1 MQGDVGLIGRK
12 IIVDT
17 YGGWGVYGGGVFFG
31 KDFFKVDRFVVYVF
45 RWVVKLLVKV
55 GLCKRVLVQVRGG
68 VIFDNIFEKDLNFI
82 MYIFDFLQKERKK
95 MRFDQGEMLV

>member
-68 VIFDNIFEKDLNFI
+68 VIFDIFEK
-82 MYIFDFLQKERKK
+82 ERRK

>member
-12 IIVDT
+12 IIVDI

-68 VIFDNIFEKDLNFI
+68 VIFDIFEKDFNF
-82 MYIFDFLQKERKK
+82 MMIFLIFCRKK
-95 MRFDQGEMLV
+95 EEK

>member
-68 VIFDNIFEKDLNFI
+68 VIFERDFNFI
-82 MYIFDFLQKERKK
+82 MYIFDFLQKERRK